1 LTPTPSRPTA
11 ALTSWLLSL
20 WPAPTTVNWHE
31 RLRVVVGATLGML
44 VTALLSQAMGGPSAV
59 WLVAPMGASAVLVF
73 AVPSSPM
80 AQPWPVVGGN
90 AVSALVGVLCVLAI
104 GPPAWRAAAAVGGAI
119 ALMFALRCL
128 HPPGAASALLVA
140 LSGIGDPRFAL
151 FPVLVNATLLAAT
164 GLAYNGAT
172 RKHPAPAA
180 PRAETTTDADL
191 DAVLARYN
199 QVLDIGRD
207 DLKALLEDTQL
218 QTYQRKLAN
227 LRCGDIM
234 SRQPVTVGH
243 GTPLHAAWALFR
255 EHRVKALPVVAA
267 SGHIIGI
274 VTPADFLR
282 GADTEAPGGFVE
294 RLLKQRGLAKGAPP
308 AADVPAMV
316 AQIMTRQVRV
326 VSADRHLS
334 ELIPLFGSSGHH
346 HIPVVDGGNRL
357 IGIITQSDVVA
368 ALCRPGVRAV

>member
-1 LTPTPSRPTA
+1 MALTTWLRSLWPTPS
-11 ALTSWLLSL
+11 
-20 WPAPTTVNWHE
+20 TVNWRE
-31 RLRVVVGATLGML
+31 RLRVVAGATLGML
-44 VTALLSQAMGGPSAV
+44 VTALLSQALGGPSAA

-90 AVSALVGVLCVLAI
+90 ALSALVGVLCVLAI

-151 FPVLVNATLLAAT
+151 FPVLVNSLLLAAT
-164 GLAYNGAT
+164 GLAYNGIT
-172 RKHPAPAA
+172 RKQPAPAA
-180 PRAETTTDADL
+180 PRAETSTDADL

-282 GADTEAPGGFVE
+282 AADTEAPAGFVD
-294 RLLKQRGLAKGAPP
+294 RLLKQRALAKGAP
-308 AADVPAMV
+308 AATDAPAMV

-368 ALCRPGVRAV
+368 ALCRPGLRAG